1 MFKFAESGI
10 VTWPTV
16 FPVDTDGN
24 VVPTSVL
31 VRYRVLT
38 RKELRAIENDNVSTH
53 ARKLADTLAE
63 VMTPGTG
70 TTDAERAADQQ
81 RKAEKTLA
89 AIEQAQQQGNEREEV
104 REARLRERV
113 VAVQPPGETEF
124 RAFAPGELD
133 KHLSLDLLLKA
144 YETALFDAS
153 RGAVA
158 KN

>member
-53 ARKLADTLAE
+53 ARKLADTLAD

-81 RKAEKTLA
+81 HKAEKTLA

-104 REARLRERV
+104 REARLRARV
-113 VAVQPPGETEF
+113 VSIQPPGETEF
-124 RAFAPGELD
+124 RDITPAELD
-133 KHLSLDLLLKA
+133 NHLRYELLLKA